1 MYLHSTSEVILH
13 ASIFGCKVW
22 MYVSLIMEKLLQT
35 FLRPGYIQ
43 KNLLHVLQN
52 IYAQTNSTA
61 PKFLRNIHFS
71 WYHAHH
77 LVLNPKNCNTLF
89 LW

>member
-1 MYLHSTSEVILH
+1 
-13 ASIFGCKVW
+13 

-71 WYHAHH
+71 
-77 LVLNPKNCNTLF
+77 
-89 LW
+89 